1 MVNCFFPHGWTRFI
15 ETYWDQAPMVARSAT
30 AYPITTGEEI
40 FDCLRRLGRQF
51 RLDGDRPT
59 DLPTHERSPQAENC
73 RSYVKLLFDNKR
85 LLGTAVESLLPYS
98 SDQDLISYF
107 SRIRE
112 AAGNSGVLL
121 YVTDF
126 QLYAP
131 ELWERICSFLLPLYE
146 KVGMPG
152 GYADIEL
159 FMGQY
164 DTTSGGVHRDTG
176 ANFHFVVS
184 GEKTMHVWPRTTFWR
199 TANGP
204 NDQRVSAF
212 DPMAWKNHLEDADT
226 LDAVAGDMFY
236 WAPNHW
242 HVGELPAFSASI
254 NIALYQYGRAT
265 DCVSAAIVDAV
276 NVSNDIQNW
285 SAGDIEN
292 WSPQVA
298 TIGGVCGVNG
308 VRVPSFPF
316 LAKNC
321 VDQVANLPPDIQ
333 RFFGLMRSPGFSKE
347 MESAVIEAWLRRTT
361 GFAFGSVPS
370 KLDSKPLRHSDL
382 VQNTSPLPI
391 LWAVTGDDEL
401 VYSARGHSA
410 RIRNDTAI
418 TGILS
423 RISEGRPDTVYDL
436 VQQCS
441 CSTVAASAIAVIE
454 DLYRMRAITL
464 SPA

>member
-1 MVNCFFPHGWTRFI
+1 
-15 ETYWDQAPMVARSAT
+15 
-30 AYPITTGEEI
+30 
-40 FDCLRRLGRQF
+40 
-51 RLDGDRPT
+51 
-59 DLPTHERSPQAENC
+59 
-73 RSYVKLLFDNKR
+73 
-85 LLGTAVESLLPYS
+85 
-98 SDQDLISYF
+98 
-107 SRIRE
+107 
-112 AAGNSGVLL
+112 
-121 YVTDF
+121 VTDF

-242 HVGELPAFSASI
+242 HVGESPAFSASI

-265 DCVSAAIVDAV
+265 DCVSAAIVDA
-276 NVSNDIQNW
+276 
-285 SAGDIEN
+285 
-292 WSPQVA
+292 
-298 TIGGVCGVNG
+298 VNG